1 MLSQLQVVD
10 VLKGFNGGLFSDMGT
25 ITDIQT
31 PTRNRVV
38 IFAKS
43 GERKDILESLPE
55 HFGEGEYDK
64 SMKGSSVGG
73 FGFLDSNIKIVA
85 KPIAGT
91 RNPLEKEEA
100 AIRDL
105 TKIIQARDDGVG
117 ITILLTENSKNDGK
131 ILYRFD
137 NIVGVGQVSGVP
149 KADFVLRNNK
159 NNSVCW
165 ISHKAAGGAGAFQ
178 QYSGITKTADA
189 RVYGVIS
196 QHREVTDFLNDL
208 SGRHSSVVDSKA
220 RYFREIKDKTLINR
234 AIFGPDYTMVDSP
247 QFGIDNC
254 QFIGQGNPILS
265 VYTGRKSIPGI
276 SYVLSWS
283 SHMSF
288 NGDVSFFTGDYTPVI
303 GARYTS
309 GRKYYT
315 GGNTYTDVR
324 VLIMPKKLLGPRA
337 ESI

>member
-1 MLSQLQVVD
+1 MLSQLQVVN

-85 KPIAGT
+85 KPISGT
-91 RNPLEKEEA
+91 KNPLEKEEA

-117 ITILLTENSKNDGK
+117 ITILLTENNKSDGK
-131 ILYRFD
+131 ILYEFD
-137 NIVGVGQVSGVP
+137 NIVGAVQVSGVP
-149 KADFVLRNNK
+149 KADFVLKNKK

-165 ISHKAAGGAGAFQ
+165 ISHKAAGGAAAFQ

-189 RVYGVIS
+189 RAYGVIS
-196 QHREVTDFLNDL
+196 QHPEVSDFLNDL
-208 SGRHSSVVDSKA
+208 SGMHSSVVDNKA
-220 RYFREIKDKTLINR
+220 RYFREIKDKTLINL
-234 AIFGPDYTMVDSP
+234 AVFGPDYKTSVNPD
-247 QFGIDNC
+247 FGVDNC
-254 QFIGQGNPILS
+254 QFIGQGDPILN
-265 VYTGRKSIPGI
+265 VYNGRKDIHGI
-276 SYVLSWS
+276 AYVLSWS

-288 NGDVSFFTGDYTPVI
+288 NGDVSFFTGDYTPII